1 MTGKVKTSIA
11 VLLISALWTAAAYSW
26 DGSEPLIVDHTCTDL
41 SSIPMGWIDSVQ
53 SFRIWHYGHTS
64 HGSQLL
70 HGLDAIETA
79 DPDYYAV
86 YEKSTLPVVPGAFC
100 IFQGNE
106 DRTYVEPQHYWES
119 EAGMNATRSVLRNN
133 PTINVSAFAW
143 CTQLSSATEAYVQ
156 AYLDS
161 MTKLEDEFPN
171 VTFVYMTG
179 NAQSY
184 GAAPNR
190 YARNTQIRQYCI
202 ENNKVLFDFADL
214 DCWWFNPDT
223 EEWEMGT
230 YTDYYDNVWPVQ
242 HTQFDGTEV
251 AHTTWESCEQK
262 GKAVWWLMAKL
273 QGWEDGPT
281 PTKVGSWGQLKQ
293 LFR

>member
-1 MTGKVKTSIA
+1 MAVKAKTSMA
-11 VLLISALWTAAAYSW
+11 VFFILMLCTTAAYSW
-26 DGSEPLIVDHTCTDL
+26 DGSAPLIIDHTCTGL
-41 SSIPMGWIDSVQ
+41 SIIPMSWIDTVQ
-53 SFRIWHYGHTS
+53 EQRIWHYGHTS

-70 HGLDAIETA
+70 YGLDAIESSDSA
-79 DPDYYAV
+79 YYAV
-86 YEKSTLPVVPGAFC
+86 YEKSTLPDVPGAFC

-106 DRTYVEPQHYWES
+106 EVTYVEPPDYWS
-119 EAGMNATRSVLRNN
+119 TEAGMNATRSVLRNN
-133 PTINVSAFAW
+133 PEINVSAFAW
-143 CTQLSSATEAYVQ
+143 CTQLSSATEEYVQ

-161 MTKLEDEFPN
+161 MTKLENEFPN

-190 YARNTQIRQYCI
+190 YARNNQIRQYCI
-202 ENNKVLFDFADL
+202 ENNKVLYDFADL

-223 EEWEMGT
+223 QEWEMGT
-230 YTDYYDNVWPVQ
+230 YTDYYGNVWPVQ
-242 HTQFDGTEV
+242 HPHFDGTEV

-273 QGWEDGPT
+273 SGWSGEPT
-281 PTKVGSWGQLKQ
+281 ATEIGSWGQLKQ
-293 LFR
+293 MFR